1 MRFFHRNGPACSS
14 QGGNETGGASFDSQA
29 QSLIPAEV
37 RLISGCHSEQTSA
50 DVADA
55 SRVAQLP
62 NPAGRSGGACTLAL
76 LDILYAS
83 SAPGGG
89 SPSSRTTTTSTNQN
103 SSNLTFQELLLR
115 LRESLAAKGLSQI
128 PQLTSS
134 RPLELKRTPFSLSS
148 GPGQRRA
155 LLVGI
160 NYRGQSGELR
170 GCHNDIVN
178 VRRYLI
184 DRQGYSP
191 NNILVLLDDG
201 KHIFPTRQKIILG
214 LQQLVEHSRS
224 GDNVYF
230 HYSGHGGLLS
240 PEGFN
245 SFKLNHK
252 EYDETLFPVDVS
264 AYIVFNA
271 WFCGHVVAY

>member
-1 MRFFHRNGPACSS
+1 
-14 QGGNETGGASFDSQA
+14 
-29 QSLIPAEV
+29 V
-37 RLISGCHSEQTSA
+37 
-50 DVADA
+50 
-55 SRVAQLP
+55 
-62 NPAGRSGGACTLAL
+62 
-76 LDILYAS
+76 
-83 SAPGGG
+83 
-89 SPSSRTTTTSTNQN
+89 
-103 SSNLTFQELLLR
+103 NLTFQELLLR

-134 RPLELKRTPFSLSS
+134 RPLELKQTTFSLNS
-148 GPGQRRA
+148 GPGQSRA

-160 NYRGQSGELR
+160 NYHGQSGELR
-170 GCHNDIVN
+170 GCHNDIAN
-178 VRRYLI
+178 VRQYLI

-191 NNILVLLDDG
+191 SNILVLLDDG
-201 KHIFPTRQKIILG
+201 KHIFPTRQKIMLG

-252 EYDETLFPVDVS
+252 EYDETLFPLDVR
-264 AYIVFNA
+264 IM
-271 WFCGHVVAY
+271 C